1 MHEMRRLLRGSNY
14 LGWSQGGSHSPPSP
28 PPPPGPPFLP
38 PFGPLCRRTDC
49 VEGIDEQKPQSF
61 AKWGQKRGLE
71 PLEYEV
77 PSWKWG
83 LPPPPQPIAPP
94 ETHTQAGK
102 SCLEAGEAHPAD
114 DGLSGWAE
122 DVGFVEDIEHSPLV
136 QRLQVA
142 PAGER
147 SRCWAG
153 GQGQGHGMG
162 DGGGTGP
169 YLCITS
175 VLSSM
180 ARVSRQHSTSEH
192 T

>member
-1 MHEMRRLLRGSNY
+1 MG
-14 LGWSQGGSHSPPSP
+14 
-28 PPPPGPPFLP
+28 
-38 PFGPLCRRTDC
+38 
-49 VEGIDEQKPQSF
+49 F
-61 AKWGQKRGLE
+61 AAT
-71 PLEYEV
+71 
-77 PSWKWG
+77 S
-83 LPPPPQPIAPP
+83 QPIAPP
-94 ETHTQAGK
+94 ETRTQAGK

-169 YLCITS
+169 LPVHHQCPQQHGEGQQAAQHQRAHVAHCREKARSWALCLRELGFVPEGLQTFPWEHHTGIGAGAVRMDPRAVHLAS
-175 VLSSM
+175 VSLPIPFAIRGETFLSPRK
-180 ARVSRQHSTSEH
+180 AGG
-192 T
+192 

>member
-1 MHEMRRLLRGSNY
+1 MNKSPRVLRNGAKKGDWSRLNMKFPLRNGVCRT
-14 LGWSQGGSHSPPSP
+14 
-28 PPPPGPPFLP
+28 PG
-38 PFGPLCRRTDC
+38 D
-49 VEGIDEQKPQSF
+49 S
-61 AKWGQKRGLE
+61 
-71 PLEYEV
+71 
-77 PSWKWG
+77 
-83 LPPPPQPIAPP
+83 QPIAPP
-94 ETHTQAGK
+94 ETRTQAGK